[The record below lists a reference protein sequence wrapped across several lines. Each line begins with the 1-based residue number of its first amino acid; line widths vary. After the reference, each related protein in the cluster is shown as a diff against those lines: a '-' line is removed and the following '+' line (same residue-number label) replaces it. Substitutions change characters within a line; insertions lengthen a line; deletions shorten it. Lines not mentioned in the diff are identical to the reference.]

1 VVEGLAEVGRA
12 IATPAPA
19 TPLNVE
25 VGERRS
31 FRTVYTSLDD
41 IKRVKNAFDV
51 TVNDVML
58 TIVASGVARL
68 LKARDIDPHEVTLR
82 PVVPVSIRTADQK
95 YQLGNR
101 VVTVRPA
108 VPAAMADPR
117 DHLRT
122 VHREMER
129 LKRSA
134 QPGVVEV
141 LEGVMN
147 WAPPMALGP
156 VARLAFHPRLF
167 NFLVSN
173 IPGPQFPLYL
183 LGRQALDMVACGFL
197 AERQTVAIAAVSYNG
212 KLGFGLLADPD
223 AVPDIDVLAD
233 GITRSLR
240 ELIQAAERLE
250 PSAVRAAHASP
261 AKPIRGPD

>member
-1 VVEGLAEVGRA
+1 MVEGLAEVGRA

-68 LKARDIDPHEVTLR
+68 LKARDIDPREVTLR

-108 VPAAMADPR
+108 VPAAMTDPR

-250 PSAVRAAHASP
+250 PPEVRAAHASP
-261 AKPIRGPD
+261 AKPIRGSD